1 MGSEKGD
8 VHKDDVLNNSIML
21 EGPGS
26 IRQTGFE
33 IGFQRPCGDRSRYKY
48 SGPPVGR

>member
-1 MGSEKGD
+1 VEDTLKEEMGKPMGSEEGD

-26 IRQTGFE
+26 IRQ
-33 IGFQRPCGDRSRYKY
+33 DW
-48 SGPPVGR
+48 V